1 MIITSPTKLVA
12 GSEAHPRVF
21 IIQNNNVGGALLVG
35 NDPYSLATESIVV
48 PSGGAQTP
56 QLTSYVDIWG
66 APETGVSS
74 VNVSVTFL
82 V

>member
-1 MIITSPTKLVA
+1 MIITGPTKLVA
-12 GSEAHPRVF
+12 GSKTHPRVF
-21 IIQNNNVGGALLVG
+21 IIQNNNTGGSLLIG
-35 NDPYSLATESIVV
+35 NDPYSLATESIAI
-48 PSGGAQTP
+48 PFGGAQTP

-66 APETGVSS
+66 TPEAGVAS